1 MRPRPKHR
9 TRGRL
14 TAGELAEA
22 VVLADLSLALTVVGQ
37 VVPLGG
43 ALLAAAVVP
52 LAVVAARHRLR
63 AVVTGAIA
71 ASAVGFLVI
80 GPAALTSI
88 TVCAAIGA
96 RVGAGDRRGWS
107 RRRTTVTG
115 LATLGPA
122 AALIA
127 DGALLVFSNLRRLTL
142 EQIRNGWNGLF
153 HLLRSLA
160 GLVEWILGLFRY
172 VGLVRIAH

>member
-1 MRPRPKHR
+1 MHRPPR
-9 TRGRL
+9 TQTARGPL
-14 TAGELAEA
+14 GPGELAEA
-22 VVLADLSLALTVVGQ
+22 VVLADVSLALTVVGQ
-37 VVPLGG
+37 VVPFGG

-80 GPAALTSI
+80 GTAALTSMP
-88 TVCAAIGA
+88 VSPALGAAVGPGA
-96 RVGAGDRRGWS
+96 RRGWG

-115 LATLGPA
+115 LAPLGPA

-127 DGALLVFSNLRRLTL
+127 DGGLLVFSNLRRLTL

-153 HLLRSLA
+153 HLLRN
-160 GLVEWILGLFRY
+160 
-172 VGLVRIAH
+172 